1 MSLILDKLHTDHIN
15 FIKLLDFLKQ
25 QLTLLKECKDSDL
38 ELILDAIR
46 YMKEYPDLIHH
57 PLENVV
63 FNYYLKHHKKVNKEV
78 KELLQEHD
86 EMPLLTE
93 KLMEMLQAAVSDMPQ
108 ERAQLCEYLEEY
120 ITKQV
125 EHMNHEE
132 ASVYPEIESAL
143 SDQEWREVNS
153 ELSDV
158 EDPLFGGNIK
168 KIYKALYQQV
178 VG

>member
-1 MSLILDKLHTDHIN
+1 MESILYKLHKDHVN

-25 QLTLLKECKDSDL
+25 QLAFLKECKDSDL

-63 FNYYLKHHKKVNKEV
+63 FNYYLKHHKKVRKEV
-78 KELLQEHD
+78 KELLHEHD

-93 KLMEMLQAAVSDMPQ
+93 KLMEMLQAASSGLPQ
-108 ERAQLCEYLEEY
+108 ERSRLCGYLEQY
-120 ITKQV
+120 ITKQI

-132 ASVYPEIESAL
+132 ASVYPEIDSAL
-143 SDQEWREVNS
+143 SDQEWLDIDS
-153 ELSDV
+153 ELKDV
-158 EDPLFGGNIK
+158 EDPLFGKKIK
-168 KIYKALYQQV
+168 KSYQALLQQV
-178 VG
+178 IG